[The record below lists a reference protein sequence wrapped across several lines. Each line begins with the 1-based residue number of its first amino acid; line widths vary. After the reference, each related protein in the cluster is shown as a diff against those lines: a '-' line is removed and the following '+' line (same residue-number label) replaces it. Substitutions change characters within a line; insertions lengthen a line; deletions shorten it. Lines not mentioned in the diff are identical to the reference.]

1 MLVTFIAFKFYKNAF
16 FLHYFYIFFLILLV
30 VFFFLVFG
38 NMLTKISC
46 LNHHVYVIIFNAF
59 VSV

>member
-1 MLVTFIAFKFYKNAF
+1 MLFVTLFLYF
-16 FLHYFYIFFLILLV
+16 FLVLLV
-30 VFFFLVFG
+30 VFFFGFFFLVFG

-46 LNHHVYVIIFNAF
+46 LNNHVYVVIIFNAF